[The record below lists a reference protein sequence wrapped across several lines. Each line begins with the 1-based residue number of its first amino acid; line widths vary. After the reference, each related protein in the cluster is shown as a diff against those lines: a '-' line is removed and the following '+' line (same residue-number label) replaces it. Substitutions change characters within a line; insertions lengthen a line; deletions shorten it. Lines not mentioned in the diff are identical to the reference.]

1 MLKYFKKTTITLM
14 VVILLC
20 LFSMHSNI
28 LFSYGSENDTIKVG
42 FYKWDGFNNMDE
54 EDNLSGYGYEYLE
67 HLSRYNDWNYEF
79 MGYDNTWQESMKML
93 KTGDIDI
100 LCSMIKTA
108 EREKEFLLSEY
119 PMGSKKYTLT
129 TLRNNEDY
137 YLGDI
142 DELNGITVGVF
153 KDNASNE
160 LFTNFAKENDINYT
174 MVEAEGSNENDWL
187 IKNLKNGNID
197 AIFSSE
203 YRITEDEK
211 ILTNTGS
218 IEFFIATNKNN
229 HELMGEINQSIKELN
244 SNEPLLATEL
254 GKKYF
259 AKSQLGAP
267 NFTREEVDFINSN
280 KDKFISLRAYNTN
293 KPFYWKEGSVAHGIY
308 ANIIDEIN
316 ALTGLKIK
324 LSASN
329 EDIDGLIGVPSNLYI
344 GRTMNLKIAD
354 TILEYNYAE
363 IYYDNSNFSRV
374 GLLKGHE
381 EQTDIIESKYKE
393 STLYRFDNFAKCAY
407 AIEHKNVDAIFVDE
421 LSAQVIINQIYSN
434 SINIYSHGNLKRE
447 ESIGINDGNPKELLT
462 IINKCIDPWVIN
474 NVDENISEVLH
485 EATDDY
491 NTYDFWASYKQAI
504 SVFTIMLLFAFLV
517 IRRIW
522 ISNKEKLEKKNE
534 ELKSANSA
542 KSEFLGRMS
551 HDMRTPM
558 NAIIGMSEF
567 GMEEIND
574 NKAKEY
580 FGNINHSS
588 KYLLSLLN
596 DVLDLQRIEQ
606 GAIELKKDW
615 TDFDEDYQMIV
626 NIIEQRIKEKE
637 LKVELDIDDKLKNLL
652 IYTDSIRYR
661 QIMLNLINNSIKYTP
676 KGGQIR
682 VSIKHRELKDKQYLV
697 NMISDNGVGMSES
710 FMEKMYGK
718 FAQEKNSE
726 SIDEG
731 GTGLGLSITKNLV
744 MLMGGNIKCSSVLNE
759 GTTFTVTLPI
769 DILKKDEK
777 LSNSK
782 RYTNDELSG
791 KCVLLCEDNKMNAL
805 ITERILEKAGV
816 EVEKAVNGK
825 EGIEMAKSFKY
836 DAILMDIRM
845 PEVSGID
852 AAKKI
857 RSFDKIVPII
867 ALSANAYPED
877 IEMSIKSG
885 MQGHIAK
892 PINRDEL
899 YSTLIKWIN

>member
-1 MLKYFKKTTITLM
+1 MIKYFKKTTIILT

-28 LFSYGSENDTIKVG
+28 LFSYGNENETIKVG

-54 EDNLSGYGYEYLE
+54 EGNLSGYGYEYLE

-93 KTGDIDI
+93 KTRDIDI

-160 LFTNFAKENDINYT
+160 LFTTFAKENDLNYT

-229 HELMGEINQSIKELN
+229 YELMGEINQSIKELN

-280 KDKFISLRAYNTN
+280 KDNVIYLRAYNTN
-293 KPFYWKEGSVAHGIY
+293 KPFYWIEDDVVHGIY
-308 ANIIDEIN
+308 ANIIEKIN

-324 LSASN
+324 LSTSN
-329 EDIDGLIGVPSNLYI
+329 EDIDGFIGVPSNLYV
-344 GRTMNLKIAD
+344 GRTINLKVTD

-434 SINIYSHGNLKRE
+434 SINIYSYGNLKRE
-447 ESIGINDGNPKELLT
+447 ESIGINDGKPKELLT

-474 NVDENISEVLH
+474 NVDENISEVLY

-661 QIMLNLINNSIKYTP
+661 QIMLNL
-676 KGGQIR
+676 
-682 VSIKHRELKDKQYLV
+682 
-697 NMISDNGVGMSES
+697 
-710 FMEKMYGK
+710 
-718 FAQEKNSE
+718 
-726 SIDEG
+726 
-731 GTGLGLSITKNLV
+731 
-744 MLMGGNIKCSSVLNE
+744 
-759 GTTFTVTLPI
+759 
-769 DILKKDEK
+769 
-777 LSNSK
+777 
-782 RYTNDELSG
+782 
-791 KCVLLCEDNKMNAL
+791 
-805 ITERILEKAGV
+805 
-816 EVEKAVNGK
+816 
-825 EGIEMAKSFKY
+825 
-836 DAILMDIRM
+836 
-845 PEVSGID
+845 
-852 AAKKI
+852 
-857 RSFDKIVPII
+857 
-867 ALSANAYPED
+867 
-877 IEMSIKSG
+877 
-885 MQGHIAK
+885 
-892 PINRDEL
+892 
-899 YSTLIKWIN
+899 

>member
-1 MLKYFKKTTITLM
+1 
-14 VVILLC
+14 
-20 LFSMHSNI
+20 
-28 LFSYGSENDTIKVG
+28 
-42 FYKWDGFNNMDE
+42 
-54 EDNLSGYGYEYLE
+54 
-67 HLSRYNDWNYEF
+67 
-79 MGYDNTWQESMKML
+79 
-93 KTGDIDI
+93 
-100 LCSMIKTA
+100 
-108 EREKEFLLSEY
+108 
-119 PMGSKKYTLT
+119 
-129 TLRNNEDY
+129 
-137 YLGDI
+137 
-142 DELNGITVGVF
+142 
-153 KDNASNE
+153 
-160 LFTNFAKENDINYT
+160 
-174 MVEAEGSNENDWL
+174 
-187 IKNLKNGNID
+187 
-197 AIFSSE
+197 
-203 YRITEDEK
+203 
-211 ILTNTGS
+211 
-218 IEFFIATNKNN
+218 
-229 HELMGEINQSIKELN
+229 
-244 SNEPLLATEL
+244 
-254 GKKYF
+254 
-259 AKSQLGAP
+259 
-267 NFTREEVDFINSN
+267 
-280 KDKFISLRAYNTN
+280 
-293 KPFYWKEGSVAHGIY
+293 
-308 ANIIDEIN
+308 
-316 ALTGLKIK
+316 
-324 LSASN
+324 
-329 EDIDGLIGVPSNLYI
+329 
-344 GRTMNLKIAD
+344 
-354 TILEYNYAE
+354 
-363 IYYDNSNFSRV
+363 
-374 GLLKGHE
+374 
-381 EQTDIIESKYKE
+381 
-393 STLYRFDNFAKCAY
+393 
-407 AIEHKNVDAIFVDE
+407 
-421 LSAQVIINQIYSN
+421 
-434 SINIYSHGNLKRE
+434 
-447 ESIGINDGNPKELLT
+447 
-462 IINKCIDPWVIN
+462 
-474 NVDENISEVLH
+474 
-485 EATDDY
+485 
-491 NTYDFWASYKQAI
+491 
-504 SVFTIMLLFAFLV
+504 
-517 IRRIW
+517 
-522 ISNKEKLEKKNE
+522 
-534 ELKSANSA
+534 
-542 KSEFLGRMS
+542 
-551 HDMRTPM
+551 
-558 NAIIGMSEF
+558 
-567 GMEEIND
+567 
-574 NKAKEY
+574 
-580 FGNINHSS
+580 
-588 KYLLSLLN
+588 
-596 DVLDLQRIEQ
+596 
-606 GAIELKKDW
+606 
-615 TDFDEDYQMIV
+615 DYQMIV

-845 PEVSGID
+845 PEINGID